1 MLPAMMLLDSRI
13 SAIMLLNI
21 AEILGI
27 ILLKCINFVND
38 FFLNIIYRTIRCD
51 IRIYCS
57 LTMYVMQRNNF
68 IILGLIIISL
78 YFIYTFFFCPFYLFF
93 VVFL

>member
-38 FFLNIIYRTIRCD
+38 FF
-51 IRIYCS
+51 
-57 LTMYVMQRNNF
+57 
-68 IILGLIIISL
+68 
-78 YFIYTFFFCPFYLFF
+78 
-93 VVFL
+93 